1 MNKYIFG
8 VFVFFSFL
16 MTTAVA
22 DDLFQIKQ
30 IKITGLQRVEIGT
43 VFNYLPVKTGEML
56 TTKNCDE
63 IIKRL
68 YQTGFFKDVQIERE
82 NDILIVQ
89 VSERPVIADL
99 TVTGDKAFDHDLLL
113 KSLKDNG
120 LAEGHI
126 FDQGVLDGAALGMK
140 SEYYNKG
147 LYSVVISPKVI
158 QLSRNRVSVNLAIDE
173 GDPTKIKSIEFIGNK
188 KISTSKLKSLMFLTT
203 GNMLSWW
210 YKDNQYSSDKL
221 NGDIEAIKSY
231 YLNHGYIN
239 FKVDGVQV
247 QLTPDK
253 KHVYIT
259 IKVSEGEQ
267 YKIKSVKISGD
278 TKNVPFD
285 KLQPL
290 ILVKVGEIIDQAKIT
305 KTVDAM
311 KTEIGNYGYAFA
323 TVNPVPDVDNKT
335 HEVALT
341 FFVDTAKKVYVRHIN
356 VMGNDKTRDVVVRR
370 EMRQNEDSLY
380 NAADIARSKDRLNLL
395 GYFKTADVSTTPVP
409 GSSDQVDVG
418 VKVDEINTGSIN
430 FGVGVAQGQGILLN
444 GSISQANLFGS
455 GKSATLSAGT
465 SLLNTNYTLSFT
477 DPYYSPN
484 GTSLG
489 YDLYDSQ
496 FTPNALNISPYA
508 TTTLGARARLGVPV
522 SEFDKISFAGGVEN
536 QQISLDNSNVPQR
549 FIQFT
554 SQYGGSLIELP
565 ISATWV
571 RNTTDSMLWPMS
583 GATFNEKFDTVA
595 PGVGAQYYR
604 FTSNNTW
611 FLPMSDNFV
620 LKTNAQ
626 YGIINAYAGSTVP
639 FYQNYFLG
647 GIGQIRGYNI
657 ASLGPK
663 DVDGMAIGGTNE
675 AVLSNEVMF
684 PLPGLSDDRLIRL
697 SVFYDTASLW
707 GGSQFNLTPE
717 QNFRASYG
725 LGVTWISPLGPIKVS
740 YALPMFNQPGDQLYP
755 FQYMMGTTF

>member
-1 MNKYIFG
+1 MNKYVIYLI
-8 VFVFFSFL
+8 SFCL
-16 MTTAVA
+16 FITTANA
-22 DDLFQIKQ
+22 ADLFIIKN
-30 IKITGLQRVEIGT
+30 IKVTGLQRVEMGT
-43 VFNYLPVKTGEML
+43 VFNYLPVKVGEML
-56 TTKNCDE
+56 TSDNCDE
-63 IIKRL
+63 IIKKL
-68 YQTGFFKDVQIERE
+68 YHTGFFKDIQIERD
-82 NDILIVQ
+82 NSTLIIQ
-89 VSERPVIADL
+89 VDERPVIAEL

-126 FDQGVLDGAALGMK
+126 FDQSVLDGAALGIK

-147 LYSVVISPKVI
+147 LYSVVITPKVI
-158 QLSRNRVSVNLAIDE
+158 QLERNRVSINLSIDE
-173 GDPTKIKSIEFIGNK
+173 GAPTKITSIEFVGNK
-188 KISTSKLKSLMFLTT
+188 KIPTSEIKSLMFLTT
-203 GNMLSWW
+203 GNVLSWW

-239 FKVDGVQV
+239 FKVDSVQV

-253 KHVYIT
+253 KHIYLT
-259 IKVSEGEQ
+259 AKVSEGEQ
-267 YKIKSVKISGD
+267 YKVKSVKISGD
-278 TKNVPFD
+278 IKNVPLE
-285 KLQPL
+285 KLQAL
-290 ILVKVGEIIDQAKIT
+290 ILVKPGEIIDQAKIN
-305 KTVDAM
+305 KTVEGM
-311 KTEIGNYGYAFA
+311 KTELGNYGYAFA
-323 TVNPVPDVDNKT
+323 TVNPVPDVDNKN
-335 HEVALT
+335 HEVT
-341 FFVDTAKKVYVRHIN
+341 FNFFVDTAKRVYVRHIN
-356 VMGNDKTRDVVVRR
+356 ISGNDKTRDVVIRR

-395 GYFKTADVSTTPVP
+395 GYFKTADVSTVPVP

-430 FGVGVAQGQGILLN
+430 FGVGVAQGQGLLLN

-496 FTPNALNISPYA
+496 FTPNALDISPYA

-522 SEFDKISFAGGVEN
+522 SEFDKISFAGGIEN
-536 QQISLDNSNVPQR
+536 QQISLDNSDVPQR

-554 SQYGGSLIELP
+554 SQYGGSLVELP
-565 ISATWV
+565 VSATWV
-571 RNTTDSMLWPMS
+571 RNTADSMLWPTS
-583 GATFNEKFDTVA
+583 GATFNEKFDTVL

-611 FLPMSDNFV
+611 FIPMSEDLV

-675 AVLSNEVMF
+675 AVFSNELMF
-684 PLPGLSDDRLIRL
+684 PLPGLKEDRLIRL

-717 QNFRASYG
+717 ENFRASYG

-740 YALPMFNQPGDQLYP
+740 YALPMFNQPSDQLYP